1 MKNKILPLLAVSI
14 IAITSCS
21 FFNSVASHEK
31 EIVAY
36 NLDEV
41 SNGDNIDN
49 GFAGTVKARFKD
61 NEPLIPYLSLKEYA
75 SLYESRF
82 VSGFENQYTKR
93 STSAIWSIVK
103 EKTVYFSTEINFLTK
118 EVTILGSIEI
128 ALESD
133 PTKDYQALSYGMS
146 SSYDARYL
154 SGMGV
159 ATYYFGSQD
168 IKYFTHNNNY
178 YISLGFLD
186 MTYSYNSGVYFYYN
200 YERIVSTTEADSFDE
215 KEYKVDDRKL
225 TVNKEMEEIVNGRDM
240 PLYLRSYN
248 AYLFLYFLDNFY
260 GLKDE
265 KGIEDATSYC
275 RRIGVYNG
283 LFSNNDE
290 KRVQAIADALSYLDD
305 NHTALVSGLSA
316 WRENEF
322 ERWRYGAGC
331 KNRSA
336 LKATLI
342 DKRTNAYHSLTPGE
356 DIIYSS
362 DGKTAMYVF
371 DSFKFGS
378 SSEVFNYDGSI
389 KDTAYQYDTYCNL
402 TRLFDVLTNKGGVE
416 NVVLDISTNGG
427 GVLGVMM
434 KVLSLISKTGETSI
448 SYLETD
454 VKELVTATT
463 KNDINNDKETTPE
476 DYFGDDFNIAIMTS
490 DCSFSAA
497 NAFACYAS
505 YENICPIIG
514 QKSGGGECAVAIHYL
529 PNGEYLYHSSNLHIG
544 YYDKLDETFA
554 GFESGATPVFTIEN
568 LDNMYD
574 IEYLNVQ
581 LPSYF

>member
-14 IAITSCS
+14 IALTSCS
-21 FFNSVASHEK
+21 IFNSVASSEK
-31 EIVAY
+31 EIIAY
-36 NLDEV
+36 NLDEIN
-41 SNGDNIDN
+41 SGDAIEDA
-49 GFAGTVKARFKD
+49 FAGTVKARFKD
-61 NEPLIPYLSLKEYA
+61 GEPLIPYLSLKDYA

-82 VSGFENQYTKR
+82 SDGFTNKYTKKG
-93 STSAIWSIVK
+93 TSVSWSIVK
-103 EKTVYFSTEINFLTK
+103 ENVTYFSTEINFMSK
-118 EVTILGSIEI
+118 EVTIVGAIEI
-128 ALESD
+128 ALEAD
-133 PTKDYQALSYGMS
+133 PTKDYRALSYGMS
-146 SSYDARYL
+146 SSYDAWYV
-154 SGMGV
+154 SGVG
-159 ATYYFGSQD
+159 ASYYSFGNEK
-168 IKYFTHNNNY
+168 IKYFTYNNNY

-200 YERIVSTTEADSFDE
+200 YQRIVSSTEADSFEE

-225 TVNKEMEEIVNGRDM
+225 TVNKEMAEIVNGQDM
-240 PLYLRSYN
+240 PLYLRTYN

-265 KGIEDATSYC
+265 KGISDATNYC
-275 RRIGVYNG
+275 HRIGVYNG
-283 LFSNNDE
+283 LFAKDDQT
-290 KRVQAIADALSYLDD
+290 RVQSYADALSHLDD
-305 NHTALVSGLSA
+305 NHTALVSGISA
-316 WRENEF
+316 WGEDEF
-322 ERWRYGAGC
+322 NRWKYGEGC
-331 KNRSA
+331 KKRSA
-336 LKATLI
+336 LKGTLI
-342 DKRTNAYHSLTPGE
+342 DTRATAYQSLTPGE

-362 DGKTAMYVF
+362 DGKTAMYAF
-371 DSFKFGS
+371 DNFKFGS
-378 SSEVFNYDGSI
+378 SSEVFNNDGSI

-402 TRLFDVLTNKGGVE
+402 IRLFETLNNKGGVE
-416 NVVLDISTNGG
+416 NVILDISTNGG

-434 KVLSLISKTGETSI
+434 KVLSLISNNGETSI

-454 VKELVTATT
+454 IQELVTATT
-463 KNDINNDKETTPE
+463 KNDINNDHETTPE

-544 YYDKLDETFA
+544 YYNEYNGQFI
-554 GFESGATPVFTIEN
+554 GFESGAKPVFAIEN
-568 LDNMYD
+568 TDDMYD
-574 IEYLNVQ
+574 IEYLNQQ